1 MLKVSR
7 YKDVVY
13 LEQIQIN
20 LSLIGLKKLFKL
32 SGV

>member
-20 LSLIGLKKLFKL
+20 LSLNGLKKLFKL